1 MKQFCFVLGFL
12 LFAIL
17 LITLLYHLTA
27 LLPYQRL
34 LLSPRLLMEARITV
48 AFPCLGRWRATI
60 LDVFGVKARKIL
72 KQNFDQDAVGGL
84 VWCGNMNWKILQA
97 IFRTAWRGGVT
108 DFWNLITTI
117 FPAVHLNMKDLVGEA
132 WTDLYLIF
140 FVSVKKTNEDFAAA
154 KSLIFP
160 PHPSRFA
167 CHLPRHGKATAVRS
181 SINRREESNNF

>member
-1 MKQFCFVLGFL
+1 MKISLSRNLTIALLIRRASRATFPDMGRLTDSPLPTIVVKIIKQFCFVFGFL

-60 LDVFGVKARKIL
+60 LDVFGVKVRKIL

-84 VWCGNMNWKILQA
+84 VWCGNMN
-97 IFRTAWRGGVT
+97 
-108 DFWNLITTI
+108 
-117 FPAVHLNMKDLVGEA
+117 
-132 WTDLYLIF
+132 
-140 FVSVKKTNEDFAAA
+140 
-154 KSLIFP
+154 
-160 PHPSRFA
+160 
-167 CHLPRHGKATAVRS
+167 
-181 SINRREESNNF
+181 